1 MIKAAVDKGYKVV
14 MWSWHQDTED
24 WKNPG
29 VKNIVKKVVNVT
41 KPGDVILF
49 HDGGGNRKQTVKAL
63 EEILPELQKQGY
75 KFVTIS
81 ELLEYKNN
89 K

>member
-1 MIKAAVDKGYKVV
+1 

-29 VKNIVKKVVNVT
+29 ARKIVKKVLKGT
-41 KPGDVILF
+41 EPGNIILF
-49 HDGGGNRKQTVKAL
+49 HDGGGNRSQTVKAL

-75 KFVTIS
+75 KFVTVTDLINI
-81 ELLEYKNN
+81 KNREI
-89 K
+89 KK